1 MSPKSLA
8 ILALATA
15 ASIGLAVH
23 AVQQRDVPVRS
34 VAVGGPMFPGL
45 IDRLNEV
52 REVRIVA
59 PAGTFTVVAK
69 EPDQGWGLAEKAG
82 YPVDPAQLRGLV
94 LAVANLELVEPKTAD
109 PARLARLELEEP
121 GSAEAKSRLLELKGA
136 DGAPLASV
144 VVGKSSPSL
153 YGSSVGGIYV
163 RRGGEN
169 QAWLAAGD
177 LNVPGDAM
185 LLIGHDVVDL
195 PGEQVARVVMLP
207 QGAPPI
213 TLARADATAEFTLD
227 AALPEGRKL
236 DPVKVEFLTSVLSG
250 LTASDVEP
258 ASGLPANATRHE
270 LRFETFDGMPLDLAL
285 VTVGEGDAAKHWLT
299 VGTAATVPAAD
310 PAPAAPA
317 QSDTAHSGPSLAER
331 IGKLEGWAYQVP
343 DYLAERFTSGLDGLL
358 AEPQPPAS

>member
-15 ASIGLAVH
+15 ASVGLAVH
-23 AVQQRDVPVRS
+23 AVQQRDLPVRS

-82 YPVDPAQLRGLV
+82 YPVDPTQLRGLV

-195 PGEQVARVVMLP
+195 PAEQIARVVLLP

-213 TLARADATAEFTLD
+213 TLARADATAEFTVD
-227 AALPEGRKL
+227 TALPEGRKL

-299 VGTAATVPAAD
+299 VGTAATVPAA
-310 PAPAAPA
+310 AAPA
-317 QSDTAHSGPSLAER
+317 QPETAQSGPSLAER

>member
-59 PAGTFTVVAK
+59 PAGTLTVVAK
-69 EPDQGWGLAEKAG
+69 DQGWGLAEKAG

-109 PARLARLELEEP
+109 PERLARPELEEP
-121 GSAEAKSRLLELKGA
+121 GGADAKSRLLELKGA
-136 DGAPLASV
+136 EGAPLASV

-195 PGEQVARVVMLP
+195 PAEQIARVVLLP

-213 TLARADATAEFTLD
+213 TLARADATAEFTVD
-227 AALPEGRKL
+227 TALPEGRKL

-299 VGTAATVPAAD
+299 VGTAATVPAA
-310 PAPAAPA
+310 AAPA
-317 QSDTAHSGPSLAER
+317 QPETAQSGPSLAER

>member
-23 AVQQRDVPVRS
+23 AVQQRDLPVRS

-82 YPVDPAQLRGLV
+82 YPVDPTQLRGLV

-213 TLARADATAEFTLD
+213 TLARADATAEFTVD

-258 ASGLPANATRHE
+258 ATSLPAGAKRHD
-270 LRFETFDGMPLDLAL
+270 LRMETFDGVPVEVGLT
-285 VTVGEGDAAKHWLT
+285 TVGEGESAKYWLT
-299 VGTAATVPAAD
+299 LATSAPAAAPAGAD
-310 PAPAAPA
+310 PAQASPAE
-317 QSDTAHSGPSLAER
+317 PSLVER

-343 DYLAERFTSGLDGLL
+343 DYLAERLTGGLDGLL